1 MANSIDILIKAK
13 DKASKELQ
21 KVQGS
26 LKKFAGAARMAGVA
40 LTAVGVVGVAAL
52 KKLTSAAIEQRQ
64 QEESLRV
71 AVENTGVAYADVKDN
86 IMETIAAQQAK
97 TNFGD
102 EEQMQA
108 LTLMTAITG
117 DLNKAM
123 SFLPAVM
130 DAAAAK
136 GRGLKMIAGTLTRAL
151 DGQTDT
157 AISLGMMFDKNST
170 SSERLAQVLGAV
182 GGVAE
187 AQADPLTQLGND
199 LGDVAQKFGAVL
211 LPVITPV
218 IDKIRAFAISLQ
230 ELDENVIKVIMG
242 IAGIVA
248 VLALIGGPILLVVGL
263 LPTLAVG
270 FGIVTAAVAVLG
282 GAFVVLAG
290 VTGIGLIIAAVGLL
304 ALAWKNNWGGIQDK
318 VRVVWFLIKD
328 LGKWIGDKMGPIVA
342 RFAEIWG
349 NVWDEIRAFTGR
361 VISGVGDGFVRF
373 VNMIIRNLNR
383 LIKIVNLL
391 NPFEDIPTVEEMAAG
406 AFQFASQA
414 VEPAV
419 KNAQWFLRQGTSMGG
434 GVEGGEM
441 EAGMLGDAPS
451 KPPDLYMDGKKV
463 SDVMGDNIRTQG
475 QSAG

>member
-136 GRGLKMIAGTLTRAL
+136 GRGL
-151 DGQTDT
+151 
-157 AISLGMMFDKNST
+157 
-170 SSERLAQVLGAV
+170 SS
-182 GGVAE
+182 
-187 AQADPLTQLGND
+187 
-199 LGDVAQKFGAVL
+199 
-211 LPVITPV
+211 
-218 IDKIRAFAISLQ
+218 
-230 ELDENVIKVIMG
+230 
-242 IAGIVA
+242 
-248 VLALIGGPILLVVGL
+248 
-263 LPTLAVG
+263 
-270 FGIVTAAVAVLG
+270 
-282 GAFVVLAG
+282 
-290 VTGIGLIIAAVGLL
+290 
-304 ALAWKNNWGGIQDK
+304 
-318 VRVVWFLIKD
+318 
-328 LGKWIGDKMGPIVA
+328 
-342 RFAEIWG
+342 
-349 NVWDEIRAFTGR
+349 
-361 VISGVGDGFVRF
+361 
-373 VNMIIRNLNR
+373 
-383 LIKIVNLL
+383 
-391 NPFEDIPTVEEMAAG
+391 
-406 AFQFASQA
+406 
-414 VEPAV
+414 
-419 KNAQWFLRQGTSMGG
+419 
-434 GVEGGEM
+434 
-441 EAGMLGDAPS
+441 
-451 KPPDLYMDGKKV
+451 
-463 SDVMGDNIRTQG
+463 
-475 QSAG
+475 